1 MSMKLFFLAIVLGTA
16 GIVLGLATEMPL
28 AHAQE
33 APKNL
38 KVFPPG
44 TSKADLKK
52 QMKVI
57 ASSLGVQCDFCHNL
71 DDMSA
76 DTEHKNVARQM
87 MRMTAELNKKHFNGK
102 PKVTCQTCHRGEKEP
117 KE

>member
-1 MSMKLFFLAIVLGTA
+1 MSMKLFLLAVVLGA
-16 GIVLGLATEMPL
+16 LGVVFGFSSELPL
-28 AHAQE
+28 AYAQE
-33 APKNL
+33 PPKNL
-38 KVFPPG
+38 KVYPPG
-44 TSKADLKK
+44 TTKADLKK

-57 ASSLGVQCDFCHNL
+57 AGALGVQCDFCHNL

-76 DTEHKNVARQM
+76 DTEHKNIARQM
-87 MRMTAELNKKHFNGK
+87 MRMTAEMNKKYFNGK